1 MMTAPAPILRC
12 LSTALLLSAPSLLVL
27 LALAAAR
34 HLPWWEAAAGWLLVL
49 LGLTLL
55 IRRHLVG
62 LGLLRI
68 FADRLAGDPGLEAP
82 ESLRRS
88 TVMVR
93 DVTSAVLRLA
103 RAGRERAEE
112 LHRLSAMR
120 GSVLDSVPDPLLT
133 LDDQMRVVLANQS
146 ARNLLGQGVAGREV
160 ATVLRD
166 PAVLSA
172 IRAALYPSADPA
184 TDRARTVEVTLSDP
198 IERDFVLGVQRLSVQ
213 APDGTSA
220 VLILHDVTALR
231 RAERMRADFIAN
243 ASHELRTPLA
253 ALIGFVETL
262 RGPARDDERARDAF
276 LEIMQ
281 EQAQRM
287 GRLVEDL
294 LSLSRI
300 EQREY
305 ETPTDTVDLAH
316 LVERVIAGLQL
327 HANRREMTLTLTV
340 TAPRTRV
347 TGAADDLTQLAQNLI
362 DNALKYGRTGT
373 AVDIELKL
381 ADKPPPSMPRAAHGV
396 IALSVRDRGEGIAR
410 EHLPRLTERF
420 YRIDKARSRAVGGTG
435 LGLAICKHIISRHR
449 GVLTVDS
456 ELGRGSVFTAHLP
469 LLP

>member
-1 MMTAPAPILRC
+1 MVTTPAPILRC
-12 LSTALLLSAPSLLVL
+12 LSSGLLLSAPSLAVLV
-27 LALAAAR
+27 ALVVTKQ
-34 HLPWWEAAAGWLLVL
+34 LPWWQAAASWFAITA
-49 LGLTLL
+49 GLALL
-55 IRRHLVG
+55 IRRHIGG
-62 LGLLRI
+62 LSHLRA
-68 FADRLAGDPGLEAP
+68 FADRLAGDPTLDAP
-82 ESLRRS
+82 DNLRRS
-88 TVMVR
+88 TPMVR
-93 DVTSAVLRLA
+93 DAVSAVLRLA
-103 RAGRERAEE
+103 RAGREQAEE
-112 LHRLSAMR
+112 LRRLADMR
-120 GSVLDSVPDPLLT
+120 GNVLDSVPDPLLT

-146 ARNLLGQGVAGREV
+146 ARHLLGQGVAGREV

-166 PAVLSA
+166 PSVLAA

-184 TDRARTVEVTLSDP
+184 ADSARTVEVTLSDP
-198 IERDFVLGVQRLSVQ
+198 IERDFVLGVQRLAVR

-262 RGPARDDERARDAF
+262 RGPARDDAGARDQF

-305 ETPTDTVDLAH
+305 ETPTDRVDLAH
-316 LVERVIAGLQL
+316 LVERVVAGLQL
-327 HANRREMTLTLTV
+327 HAARRDMTLKLSV
-340 TAPRTRV
+340 TAPRTRML
-347 TGAADDLTQLAQNLI
+347 GAADDLTQLAQNLI
-362 DNALKYGRTGT
+362 DNALKYGRPGT
-373 AVDIELKL
+373 AVEIDVKL
-381 ADKPPPSMPRAAHGV
+381 VDKLPPAMPRSAHGV
-396 IALSVRDRGEGIAR
+396 IVLAVRDYGEGIAR

-449 GVLTVDS
+449 GVLTIDS
-456 ELGRGSVFTAHLP
+456 EPGRGSLFAAHFP